1 MSGDVKE
8 QIAGCVVEDQN
19 LAGRGGI
26 ARVLLAEHL
35 DHHVVGGLVEE
46 GNHDLLTVEKIIAV
60 GVLLRGRF
68 GDLPDKVPG
77 QSFRKRIAK
86 LFQKG
91 LVYVAGFGGAHVGN
105 GVVDTADGALA
116 EKLRNDLLLCRGIV
130 RKLRPAE
137 TVARIGKQIIQRH
150 HHVGAGH
157 VGRDVVGIGDADVGG
172 GVGGDICDDIVVDTA
187 VIGIEPHIHRDVR
200 VQGLEVRNGLLVNGR
215 LGLVGVV
222 LGPEGD
228 FVLFGTVK
236 ALRHRKGRAVPG
248 AVAGAQRQHAQ
259 KHQQRKEQG
268 RASSKQDHP
277 LVPPLETPAMTF
289 LRKIRNSTISGTEI
303 TTTAAIMAGMFSR
316 PKPFSRIS

>member
-1 MSGDVKE
+1 MPGDVRE
-8 QIAGCVVEDQN
+8 QIAGRVVEDQN

-68 GDLPDKVPG
+68 GDLPYKVPG
-77 QSFRKRIAK
+77 QGFRKRIAE
-86 LFQKG
+86 LFQES
-91 LVYVAGFGGAHVGN
+91 LIYIAGFGGAHVRN
-105 GVVDTADGALA
+105 GVVNAADGALA
-116 EKLRNDLLLCRGIV
+116 EKLGDDLLLRRGIEE
-130 RKLRPAE
+130 KLRPAE
-137 TVARIGKQIIQRH
+137 AVARIGKQIVQRH

-172 GVGGDICDDIVVDTA
+172 GVGGDVCDDVVVDAA
-187 VIGIEPHIHRDVR
+187 VIGVETHVHRDVR
-200 VQGLEVRNGLLVNGR
+200 VQGLKVRNGLLVDGR

-228 FVLFGTVK
+228 FVLLGTVK
-236 ALRHRKGRAVPG
+236 ALRNRKGRAAAGTVT
-248 AVAGAQRQHAQ
+248 GAQRQHAE
-259 KHQQRKEQG
+259 KHQKREKQG
-268 RASSKQDHP
+268 RESAKPDHP